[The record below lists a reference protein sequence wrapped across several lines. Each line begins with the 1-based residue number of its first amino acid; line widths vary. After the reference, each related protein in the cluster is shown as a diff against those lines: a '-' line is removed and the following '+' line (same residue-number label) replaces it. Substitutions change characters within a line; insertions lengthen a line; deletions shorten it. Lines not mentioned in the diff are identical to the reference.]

1 MTLSAERIA
10 LANCTIARTFEQA
23 SIAWQSIPHW
33 ETGDPAQTMV
43 RSDAVVTLATVG
55 AVAPPPVPP
64 LPTNPLGGPPLSPL
78 AVHTVPFLVSL
89 AQATADT
96 PDSLLAAAIP
106 RGVELAASF
115 DAAVLTALTAPA
127 AAAPAAG
134 GATNSAWYPVLAA
147 PAPFAAPATNAGA
160 NILTALILGR
170 RLLEDSGFRAPSC
183 LVASTAHF
191 TDLSQ
196 WVGSN
201 VATEGLLVGANA
213 NSLYRAIL
221 PVLPLDR
228 HAADHMLMIGRRQQI
243 AHGARG
249 HRDPRRGAGRPG
261 RQRPAEPGGRRG
273 ERRGPDPARRAHP
286 LRGAVQGRARRRR
299 LPHLSRSGGD
309 GPTRARRLPRRVP
322 GGVRRGDAPALRA
335 GRARPSGLFDLI
347 LDYPLRGGKAL
358 RPTLSIA
365 TCRALGGRLEAVL
378 PTAATLELYHNA
390 FLIHDDIEDESL
402 LRRGRPTLHVDHG
415 IPIAINVGDAMLA
428 LSLQPLLDNVER
440 VGLGP
445 ALRILRAVAR

>member
-33 ETGDPAQTMV
+33 ETGDPGQTMV

-160 NILTALILGR
+160 TILTALILGR

-213 NSLYRAIL
+213 NSLYRSSA
-221 PVLPLDR
+221 LDG
-228 HAADHMLMIGRRQQI
+228 ATDHMLMIGRRQQI
-243 AHGARG
+243 AHGRAATATPG
-249 HRDPRRGAGRPG
+249 EEPVDLAVSVPPSLEVVGENAAG
-261 RQRPAEPGGRRG
+261 QIQ
-273 ERRGPDPARRAHP
+273 
-286 LRGAVQGRARRRR
+286 LAVRIRY
-299 LPHLSRSGGD
+299 
-309 GPTRARRLPRRVP
+309 
-322 GGVRRGDAPALRA
+322 ALR
-335 GRARPSGLFDLI
+335 FKDE
-347 LDYPLRGGKAL
+347 RGVVVFH
-358 RPTLSIA
+358 T
-365 TCRALGGRLEAVL
+365 
-378 PTAATLELYHNA
+378 
-390 FLIHDDIEDESL
+390 
-402 LRRGRPTLHVDHG
+402 
-415 IPIAINVGDAMLA
+415 
-428 LSLQPLLDNVER
+428 
-440 VGLGP
+440 
-445 ALRILRAVAR
+445 